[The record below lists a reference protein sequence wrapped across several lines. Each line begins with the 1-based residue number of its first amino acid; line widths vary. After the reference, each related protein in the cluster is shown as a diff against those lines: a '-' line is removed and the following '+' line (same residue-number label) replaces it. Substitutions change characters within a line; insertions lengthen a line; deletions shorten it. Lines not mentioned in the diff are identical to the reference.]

1 MLLAINTST
10 PQFSIAL
17 LRGNGSLLA
26 EQVISAAS
34 RNFRTLVPA
43 FHDLLKVSGSDPKEF
58 SAVAVAIGPGSFTGL
73 RVGIALAKGVC
84 QGLGIP
90 IIGVST
96 LEAMASQC
104 LEASVPICPLVDS
117 RRGEVFT
124 ALFHRSREGNLARI
138 SQDTCLM
145 MEALPSLIKETSV
158 FVGNDYDSQA
168 PQVRQYVGS
177 KARLAPPHLWN
188 LRASWIGWLG
198 LRNAGERGFDRMS
211 DLFPVYLRAPDIR
224 AHPFTQSDL
233 PPSFS

>member
-10 PQFSIAL
+10 PQFSIAF
-17 LRGNGSLLA
+17 LRKNGSLLA
-26 EQVISAAS
+26 EQIISAPS
-34 RNFRTLVPA
+34 RNFRILVPA
-43 FHDLLKVSGSDPKEF
+43 FHDLLKVSGSDPKGF
-58 SAVAVAIGPGSFTGL
+58 SAVAVATGPGSFTGL
-73 RVGIALAKGVC
+73 RVGIAFAKGLS

-90 IIGVST
+90 VIGIST
-96 LEAMASQC
+96 LEAIAHQC

-124 ALFHRSREGNLARI
+124 ALFHRSREGNLVRI

-145 MEALPSLIKETSV
+145 MEALPCLIKETSV
-158 FVGNDYDSQA
+158 FVGNDYDNQA

-224 AHPFTQSDL
+224 SNPFTQSDL
-233 PPSFS
+233 HP

>member
-10 PQFSIAL
+10 PQFSIAF
-17 LRGNGSLLA
+17 LRKNGSLLA
-26 EQVISAAS
+26 EQIISAPS

-43 FHDLLKVSGSDPKEF
+43 FHDLLKVSGSDPKGF
-58 SAVAVAIGPGSFTGL
+58 SAVAVATGPGSFTGL
-73 RVGIALAKGVC
+73 RVGIAFAKGLS

-90 IIGVST
+90 VIGIST
-96 LEAMASQC
+96 LEAIAHQC

-124 ALFHRSREGNLARI
+124 AFFHRSREGNLVRI

-158 FVGNDYDSQA
+158 FVGNDYDNQA

-224 AHPFTQSDL
+224 SNPFTQSDL
-233 PPSFS
+233 HP

>member
-10 PQFSIAL
+10 PQFSIAF
-17 LRGNGSLLA
+17 LRKNGSLLA
-26 EQVISAAS
+26 EQIISAPS
-34 RNFRTLVPA
+34 RNFRILVPA
-43 FHDLLKVSGSDPKEF
+43 FHDLLKVSGSDPKGF
-58 SAVAVAIGPGSFTGL
+58 SAVAVATGPGSFTGL
-73 RVGIALAKGVC
+73 RVGIAFAKGLS

-90 IIGVST
+90 VIGIST
-96 LEAMASQC
+96 LEAIAHQC
-104 LEASVPICPLVDS
+104 LDASVPICPLVDS

-124 ALFHRSREGNLARI
+124 ALFHRSREGNLVRI

-145 MEALPSLIKETSV
+145 MEALPCLIKETSV
-158 FVGNDYDSQA
+158 FVGNDYDNQA

-224 AHPFTQSDL
+224 SNPFTQSDL
-233 PPSFS
+233 HP